1 MPSTT
6 RTVLLTGGAGFTGG
20 WTVGELRRALHR
32 ADAEAGRPSVL
43 RVLTHRRPVLDG
55 TGTGLGTG
63 TGAEALPQPEHA
75 HGDLTDPASL
85 RGLCDGVDTVLHLA
99 VRVGED
105 EEEAHAVNVEGT
117 RNLLAEAA
125 RAGVRRIVQ
134 LGTAAVYRDGAHRGA
149 AEGELETGPVS
160 VTSRTR
166 LAGERLVLAAGGTV
180 LRPHLVYGAGDTW
193 FVPALAQ
200 LVRGLP
206 HWVDGGR
213 ARLSLVAVDDLARA
227 LAALAVGPGPGRAA
241 GPAPEQAPDPAGWT
255 GGRVLHAS
263 HPVPVTARE
272 LVGAVAA
279 ALGLPLPEGDITVA
293 AALELLGGATPVRER
308 RLSLL
313 AVDHWY
319 DSSRLWALAGVD
331 PGPGF
336 AARFA
341 DHAPWYR
348 AALAGGVAPAGHPA
362 RARS

>member
-32 ADAEAGRPSVL
+32 AGPEAERPSVL
-43 RVLTHRRPVLDG
+43 RVLTHRRPVPDG
-55 TGTGLGTG
+55 TGTA
-63 TGAEALPQPEHA
+63 TGAPPRPEHV

-206 HWVDGGR
+206 HWVEGGR

-227 LAALAVGPGPGRAA
+227 LAALAVGPGPAHPA
-241 GPAPEQAPDPAGWT
+241 GPAAEAPDPAAWPA
-255 GGRVLHAS
+255 GRVLHAS

-272 LVGAVAA
+272 LVGTVAA
-279 ALGLPLPEGDITVA
+279 ALGLPLPEGDITMA
-293 AALELLGGATPVRER
+293 EALELLGGATPVRER

-319 DSSRLWALAGVD
+319 DSSRLWALAGCD

-348 AALAGGVAPAGHPA
+348 AALGGGAASVGHPA
-362 RARS
+362 RVRSG

>member
-1 MPSTT
+1 MASTT
-6 RTVLLTGGAGFTGG
+6 RTVLLTGGSGFTGG
-20 WTVGELRRALHR
+20 WTLRELRRALHR
-32 ADAEAGRPSVL
+32 ADAEASQSSVL
-43 RVLTHRRPVLDG
+43 RVLTHRRPVPDG
-55 TGTGLGTG
+55 TDAGTD
-63 TGAEALPQPEHA
+63 ALPRPEHA
-75 HGDLTDPASL
+75 DGDLTDPASL
-85 RGLCDGVDTVLHLA
+85 RGLCEGVDTVLHLA

-105 EEEAHAVNVEGT
+105 EEEARAVNVEGT

-166 LAGERLVLAAGGTV
+166 LEGERLVLAAGGTV

-200 LVRGLP
+200 LTRGLP
-206 HWVDGGR
+206 HWVEGGR

-227 LAALAVGPGPGRAA
+227 LAALAVRPGPDHVPGPGAEPAA
-241 GPAPEQAPDPAGWT
+241 SPGGGPA
-255 GGRVLHAS
+255 GRVLHAS

-272 LVGAVAA
+272 LVTAVAA
-279 ALGLPLPEGDITVA
+279 ALGLPLPEGDISTA
-293 AALELLGGATPVRER
+293 RALELLGGATPVRER

-319 DSSRLWALAGVD
+319 DSSRLWAVAGCD

-341 DHAPWYR
+341 EHAPWYR
-348 AALAGGVAPAGHPA
+348 AALGGGPAPTTAPQAAPDG
-362 RARS
+362 RTG